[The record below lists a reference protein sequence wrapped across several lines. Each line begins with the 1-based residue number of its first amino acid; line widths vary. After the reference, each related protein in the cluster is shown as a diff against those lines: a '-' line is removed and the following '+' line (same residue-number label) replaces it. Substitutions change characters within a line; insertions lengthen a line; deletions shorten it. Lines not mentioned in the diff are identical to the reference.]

1 MSIFELD
8 VRDLAANRDVKG
20 LIDALNYEKA
30 DIRSTVAD
38 ALPEIG
44 TDAQI
49 ALPAL
54 IEALKDGDE
63 NVRNH
68 VAEAIHT
75 IAGQISVPSLIEALK
90 DDESWIRQMAACT
103 LGVLGPNAKAA
114 LYALI
119 ESLKDEDTSV
129 RKRALEAIKKI
140 D

>member
-63 NVRNH
+63 TYGTMWPKQYIQLPARFLCHLLLKHLRMTRVGYVKWQH
-68 VAEAIHT
+68 V
-75 IAGQISVPSLIEALK
+75 P
-90 DDESWIRQMAACT
+90 
-103 LGVLGPNAKAA
+103 
-114 LYALI
+114 
-119 ESLKDEDTSV
+119 
-129 RKRALEAIKKI
+129 
-140 D
+140 